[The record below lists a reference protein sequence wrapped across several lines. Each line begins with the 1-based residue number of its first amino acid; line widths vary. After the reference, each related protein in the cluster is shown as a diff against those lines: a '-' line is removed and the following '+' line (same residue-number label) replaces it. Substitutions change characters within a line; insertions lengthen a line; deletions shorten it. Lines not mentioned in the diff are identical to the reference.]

1 MPDWVNISLRALTLV
16 FILFVFTKSLGKK
29 HFSKLNIFDYVH
41 GVAAGGIAAIL
52 TLQTNINFFQGI
64 IALFIWYVVPFAFQL
79 IALKSKAVRNFIQ
92 GEGTVIIE
100 DGKVMEDN
108 LKKERFTTDDLLERL
123 RHEQIFTI
131 GDVEFAVLE
140 PSGNVSVLP
149 KSDQQAVTPKDMN
162 LPISSKKQPETV
174 IMDGEILL
182 EPLANTGLTVSWL
195 TTELAKSNLTKE
207 NIFIAQIDSDKQL
220 TVDLYDDTLPSQEPI
235 EMPLLLATLEKSAA
249 DIQLFALAT
258 ENEAS
263 KQLYQMNYE
272 RVQQAIDLVRPYL
285 K

>member
-16 FILFVFTKSLGKK
+16 FILFIFTKSLGKK

-41 GVAAGGIAAIL
+41 GFAAGGIAAIL
-52 TLQTNINFFQGI
+52 TLETNINFFHGI
-64 IALFIWYVVPFAFQL
+64 VALFIWYIVPFVFQL
-79 IALKSKAVRNFIQ
+79 IALKSKTVRNIIQ

-100 DGKVMEDN
+100 EGKVMEDN

-131 GDVEFAVLE
+131 ADVEFAVLE

-149 KSDQQAVTPKDMN
+149 KSDQQAVTPKDMG
-162 LPISSKKQPETV
+162 LAISNKKQPETV

-182 EPLANTGLTVSWL
+182 EPLANKGLSVSWL

-207 NIFIAQIDSDKQL
+207 NVFIGQIDSNQQL
-220 TVDLYDDTLPSQEPI
+220 TVDLYDDTLPSKEPI
-235 EMPLLLATLEKSAA
+235 ELPLLLATLEKSAA
-249 DIQLFALAT
+249 DLQLFALAT
-258 ENEAS
+258 ENETS

-272 RVQQAIDLVRPYL
+272 RLQQVTELLRPYL